1 MTKLKE
7 IADLQESYRKLVRT
21 KRLTKRAICD
31 LVIPFRDKYNLT
43 DKDALMIARNEITLS
58 KIVDLM
64 EDNKYEDFRN
74 D

>member
-1 MTKLKE
+1 M
-7 IADLQESYRKLVRT
+7 VRT

-64 EDNKYEDFRN
+64 EDNKYENFRN

>member
-7 IADLQESYRKLVRT
+7 IANLQESYKKLVRT
-21 KRLTKRAICD
+21 KRLTKKAICD
-31 LVIPFRDKYNLT
+31 FVIPFRDKYNLT

-64 EDNKYEDFRN
+64 EDDTDENFRN